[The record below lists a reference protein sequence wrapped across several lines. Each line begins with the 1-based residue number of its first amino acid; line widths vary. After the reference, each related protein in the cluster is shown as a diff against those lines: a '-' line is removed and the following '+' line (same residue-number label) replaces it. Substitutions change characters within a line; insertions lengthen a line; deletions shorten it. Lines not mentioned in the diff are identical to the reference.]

1 MATSRPELSLIE
13 CPRDAMQGI
22 PRQIA
27 TDLKVKYLNS
37 LLKVGFDVLDFGSFV
52 SPKAV
57 PQMADTAAVLEQLD
71 LSTTQTEL
79 LAIVANERGAKDA
92 CQFASIQ
99 YLGYPFSISETFQ
112 VRNTRKTILESIE
125 IVERMQELSLKH
137 GKKLLIYLSM
147 AFGNPYGDP
156 WELDIL
162 LTWVERMVG
171 KGIQFIS
178 LADTIGRS
186 DPRIAQEVFSLVIP
200 QFPEVTWSAH
210 FHALPQ
216 DRRKMIAAAVDGGCR
231 RIEHAIRGF
240 GGCPFAKDELVGNI
254 STESVLSYCKEEN
267 IELAIDTIAL
277 KEAMEISQLVF
288 S

>member
-1 MATSRPELSLIE
+1 MAIPNQELFLIE

-22 PRQIA
+22 PQQIP
-27 TDLKVKYLNS
+27 TDLKVRYLNA
-37 LLKVGFDVLDFGSFV
+37 LLQVGFDVLDFGSFV

-57 PQMADTAAVLEQLD
+57 PQMADTAQVLERLA
-71 LSTTQTEL
+71 LSDTQTEL
-79 LAIVANERGAKDA
+79 LAIVANERGAQDA
-92 CQFASIQ
+92 CLFPQIQ

-112 VRNTRKTILESIE
+112 VRNTRKTIEESIE
-125 IVERMQELSLKH
+125 IVDRIQELSQKH

-156 WELDIL
+156 WDVGIL
-162 LTWVERMVG
+162 LTWVERMVAR
-171 KGIQFIS
+171 GIQFVS

-186 DPRIAQEVFSLVIP
+186 DPEVAREAFSLVIP
-200 QFPEVTWSAH
+200 QFPEVGWSAH

-216 DRRKMIAAAVDGGCR
+216 HRRSMIAAAYEGGCR
-231 RIEHAIRGF
+231 RIESAIRGF

-254 STESVLSYCKEEN
+254 STESVLTYCKEEN
-267 IELAIDTIAL
+267 IALRIDE
-277 KEAMEISQLVF
+277 EAFEKAVDISQLVF

>member
-1 MATSRPELSLIE
+1 MGIPNQELLLIE

-22 PRQIA
+22 TQQIP
-27 TDLKVKYLNS
+27 TDLKVRYLNS

-57 PQMADTAAVLEQLD
+57 PQLADTAQVLEQIH

-92 CQFASIQ
+92 CQFSAIQ
-99 YLGYPFSISETFQ
+99 YIGYPFSISETFQ
-112 VRNTRKTILESIE
+112 VRNTRKTIAESIE
-125 IVERMQELSLKH
+125 IVERIQELSQKH

-156 WELDIL
+156 WDMDIL
-162 LTWVERMVG
+162 LTWGERMAAR
-171 KGIQFIS
+171 GIQFIS

-186 DPRIAQEVFSLVIP
+186 DPEIAREVFSFVIP
-200 QFPEVTWSAH
+200 TFPEVAWSAH

-216 DRRKMIAAAVDGGCR
+216 HRRRMIAAAYEGGCR
-231 RIEHAIRGF
+231 RIESALRGF

-254 STESVLSYCKEEN
+254 STESVLTYCKEEN
-267 IELAIDTIAL
+267 IAVQIDEVAL
-277 KEAMEISQLVF
+277 KEAMDISQLVF

>member
-1 MATSRPELSLIE
+1 MDIPTQELSLIE

-22 PRQIA
+22 TRQIP
-27 TDLKVKYLNS
+27 TDLKVRYLNS

-57 PQMADTAAVLEQLD
+57 PQMADTAQVLEQLD
-71 LSTTQTEL
+71 LSATQTEL
-79 LAIVANERGAKDA
+79 LAIVANERGARDA
-92 CQFASIQ
+92 CQFPSIQ

-112 VRNTRKTILESIE
+112 VRNTRKTIAESLE
-125 IVERMQELSLKH
+125 IVERIQDLSQKH
-137 GKKLLIYLSM
+137 EKKLLIYLSM

-162 LTWVERMVG
+162 LTWAERMVAR
-171 KGIQFIS
+171 GIQYIS

-186 DPRIAQEVFSLVIP
+186 DPEIAREVFSFVIP
-200 QFPEVTWSAH
+200 QFSEVRWSAH

-216 DRRKMIAAAVDGGCR
+216 HRRRMIAAAYMGGCR
-231 RIEHAIRGF
+231 RIESAIRGF

-254 STESVLSYCKEEN
+254 STESVLAFCKEEK
-267 IELAIDTIAL
+267 ILLTINEEAL
-277 KEAMEISQLVF
+277 KEAVDISQLVF